1 LIKTGVTALFYKLK
15 KKRTNMTGDKIF
27 EEYLEKKPGGIAG
40 FPKKGK
46 TWVIIISIVAAVI
59 LAVIFFKSLSDTMS
73 SEEVKKSVEIAWY
86 DTLWVDKGVT
96 PQEVTIVPAV
106 KVKIKN
112 VGKRPLKYMDI
123 AAVFEFVESGT
134 VHSDGMARVLT
145 REPLMPGETSEEI
158 LVKSLYGYS
167 ASSRAAFMQNKEE
180 WKKMQVKLF
189 VRARGSGL
197 VPVGEIYAVK
207 QVIEGFDGT
216 GAPGDQMSRDY
227 QDEATR
233 ELAYS
238 IRIVEQDSLWVDKVA
253 AADQVIIVPSITVEI
268 KNVGEK
274 PLQYLYFKGVFKYGD
289 TGEILSEGI
298 TAALKTPL
306 APGAA
311 SEPIEIKSDFG
322 YTASSKEAF
331 FKGTEQRWKL
341 LKVDLYAKSKESQ
354 YALLG
359 IFPIKQK
366 IQGVQVIY
374 Q

>member
-1 LIKTGVTALFYKLK
+1 MCYCSALQNN
-15 KKRTNMTGDKIF
+15 KKRKNMTGDNIF
-27 EEYLEKKPGGIAG
+27 EEYLEEKQGGIFG

-46 TWVIIISIVAAVI
+46 TWIIIISMIAAVI
-59 LAVIFFKSLSDTMS
+59 LIAIFFKSLSESMG
-73 SEEVKKSVEIAWY
+73 SEEVKNSVKIAWY
-86 DTLWVDKGVT
+86 DTLWVDKEVT
-96 PQEVTIVPAV
+96 PQEIKIVPAI

-112 VGKRPLKYMDI
+112 VGKRPLQYMDI
-123 AAVFEFVESGT
+123 EAVFEFVESGT

-145 REPLMPGETSEEI
+145 RETLMPGEISEEI
-158 LVKSLYGYS
+158 LIKSLYGYS

-180 WKKMQVKLF
+180 WKEMQVKLF
-189 VRARGSGL
+189 LRAKGSGL
-197 VPVGEIYAVK
+197 VRVGDLYPVK
-207 QVIEGFDGT
+207 QVIEGFDET
-216 GAPGDQMSRDY
+216 VQTEDQIPRDY

-238 IRIVEQDSLWVDKVA
+238 IRIIEQDSLWVDKMA
-253 AADQVIIVPSITVEI
+253 TTKQVIIVPSITVEI

-289 TGEILSEGI
+289 TGEVMSEGI
-298 TAALKTPL
+298 TAALKDPL
-306 APGAA
+306 APGATC
-311 SEPIEIKSDFG
+311 EPIEIKSDFG
-322 YTASSKEAF
+322 YSASSKEAF
-331 FKGTEQRWKL
+331 FKGAQQRWKL

-366 IQGVQVIY
+366 IQGVKVIY

>member
-1 LIKTGVTALFYKLK
+1 
-15 KKRTNMTGDKIF
+15 MTGDKIF

-46 TWVIIISIVAAVI
+46 TWVIIISIVVAVI

-73 SEEVKKSVEIAWY
+73 SEEVKNTVEIAWY
-86 DTLWVDKGVT
+86 DTLWMDKGVT

-158 LVKSLYGYS
+158 LIKSLYGYS

-197 VPVGEIYAVK
+197 VRVGELYPIK

-216 GAPGDQMSRDY
+216 VQPGDQVPRDY

-253 AADQVIIVPSITVEI
+253 AANQVIIVPSITVEI

-289 TGEILSEGI
+289 TGEIMSEGI
-298 TAALKTPL
+298 TAALKDPL

-331 FKGTEQRWKL
+331 FKGTDQRWKL